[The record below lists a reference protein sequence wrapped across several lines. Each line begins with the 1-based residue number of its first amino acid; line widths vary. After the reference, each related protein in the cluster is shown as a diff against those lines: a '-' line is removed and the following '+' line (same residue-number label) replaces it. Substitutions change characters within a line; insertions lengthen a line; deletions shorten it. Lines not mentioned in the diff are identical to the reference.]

1 MVKLSS
7 VVQQIIQSQRIKFF
21 FLVQLGND
29 KFFTSLPFD
38 ITMDDGITYSSDSG
52 LLEVEAPKVSSTV
65 DRSSYSVSFSDVNFL
80 FKNYFEQGATGDNL
94 SVRIGFFNTLDS
106 TTDGVAVGD
115 PFTKIEHTV
124 LSYRGIVDTQ
134 KYSIDLENNEI
145 IASIEGSSPMADL
158 DLVRPYFT
166 SRDGVKSKNPGDTS
180 FDQVFDGSGQ
190 IKLKW
195 GKV

>member
-7 VVQQIIQSQRIKFF
+7 VVQQIIESQRIKFF
-21 FLVQLGND
+21 FLVQLGTD

-38 ITMDDGITYSSDSG
+38 ITMDNGITYSSDSG
-52 LLEVEAPKVSSTV
+52 LLGVEPPKASSTV
-65 DRSSYSVSFSDVNFL
+65 DRAAYSVGFSDVNFL

-94 SVRIGFFNTLDS
+94 LVRVGFFNTLGS
-106 TTDGVAVGD
+106 TTDSTPVGE

-124 LSYRGIVDTQ
+124 LSYRGAVDTQ
-134 KYSIDLENNEI
+134 KYTVDLSNNEV
-145 IASIEGSSPMADL
+145 IATIEGSSPMADL
-158 DLVRPYFT
+158 DLVKPYFT
-166 SRDGVKSKNPGDTS
+166 SKEGVKSKNSADTS